1 MGCCPSLVPGL
12 TNISLST
19 GTNYLATRQS
29 GSIQVRGTT
38 ATLGI
43 KAGNVSGTSPSLS
56 ITCWQSFDG
65 GATFKQ
71 TGSATTMTASGVT
84 EAAFSGLTAALILIQ
99 VVFTGTSAYAD
110 VNVTV
115 NFVTP

>member
-1 MGCCPSLVPGL
+1 MSCCPSLVPGL

-19 GTNYLATRQS
+19 ATSYLATRQS
-29 GSIQVRGTT
+29 DAIPVRGTT

-56 ITCWQSFDG
+56 ITAWQSFDG
-65 GATFKQ
+65 GVTFKQ
-71 TGSATTMTASGVT
+71 TGSATTVTATGVT
-84 EAAFSGLTAALILIQ
+84 EAAFTGLTAALLLIQ

-110 VNVTV
+110 LNVTV